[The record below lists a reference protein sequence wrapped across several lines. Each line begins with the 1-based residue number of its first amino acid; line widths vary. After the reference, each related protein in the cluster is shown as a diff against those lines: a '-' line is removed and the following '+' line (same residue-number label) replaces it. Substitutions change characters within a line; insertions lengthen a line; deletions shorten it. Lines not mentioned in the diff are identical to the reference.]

1 MTFLKHR
8 IIFNAH
14 TQCLLL
20 LSMDLQFLTD
30 FAASSGL
37 LVYYEYVKPYLFS
50 IFAALYLLYR
60 LYERTKHLS
69 QGDRTAA
76 VPGSK
81 VVDAISSQMFH
92 SMVDAGGA
100 ETKLIVVDF
109 YATWFVLGLY

>member
-1 MTFLKHR
+1 M
-8 IIFNAH
+8 
-14 TQCLLL
+14 
-20 LSMDLQFLTD
+20 MDLLQFLTD
-30 FAASSGL
+30 NAASSGL

-69 QGDRTAA
+69 KGDRTVA
-76 VPGSK
+76 VPGRK

-100 ETKLIVVDF
+100 AEDKLIVVDF
-109 YATWFVLGLY
+109 YATWFVLRLD